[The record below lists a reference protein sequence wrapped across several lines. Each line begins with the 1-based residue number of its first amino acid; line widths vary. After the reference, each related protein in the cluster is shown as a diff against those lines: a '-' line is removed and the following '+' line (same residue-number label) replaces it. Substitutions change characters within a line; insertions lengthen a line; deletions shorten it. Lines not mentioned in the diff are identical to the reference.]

1 MQSKINDRIR
11 LHREMMKKLDIQV
24 SIVPSSDP
32 HQSEYI
38 AECWKYREY
47 LSGFTG
53 SFGTLVIGMESSG
66 FWTDSRYFLQAE
78 TELRGI
84 NIELFKLALPGT
96 PAFEQWIA
104 SQGYTSVGIDGS
116 MFSTS
121 EALRLSDFFSKKGI
135 SFIADFRP
143 YSQVWPERPPLPQ
156 GKLTV
161 YPESLSGE
169 SVESKLGRTREMME
183 LFGADCMPLAA
194 LDDIAWL
201 FNFRGEDVDFNPVA
215 VCYAFVDKNSAHL
228 FVEPGKLTAEMKKYL
243 NGKNIE
249 TDGYAGFPMFISH
262 LRDVRILFDKARNNY
277 DSYLSIHGS
286 CVKIDEIS
294 PVTTIK
300 AIKNQT
306 EIAGFREAM
315 IRDGVALTRLLKWL
329 ESKTSAK
336 NPEDCQYPS
345 EYDISE
351 KAANFRKEQGN
362 YICESFGPIVAFKEH
377 GAIVHYESEP
387 ESASIVSGEGVLLM
401 DLGAHYLNGT
411 TDMTRTLYLNGNP
424 PLQYKEDYT
433 CLLKGVIS
441 LSRASFPAGTR
452 GTQLDILARKY
463 LWDRNL
469 NFLHGTGHGIGHCLY
484 VHEGPQSIRMN
495 ENPVTIEPGMVMS
508 NEPGLYRAGEYG
520 VRIENVI
527 LCHEK
532 EEGSFGRFFNFETLT
547 LVPLDLKSIE
557 LEMLGSEE
565 TEWINEYHQ
574 KVYDILSPRLEDDEK
589 KWLKEKTGKI

>member
-53 SFGTLVIGMESSG
+53 TFGTLVIGMESSG

-121 EALRLSDFFSKKGI
+121 EALRLSDFFSKKDI

-387 ESASIVSGEGVLLM
+387 ESASTVSGEGVLLM